1 MKTFTQFLE
10 EASMASDIT
19 SSAIRQY
26 SRNKR
31 LAKAAQGSTGPVVG
45 PTMIFR
51 KPKSNAPQQIQTR
64 TVHHG
69 TTKAAS
75 DAINKSGYRTDAN
88 VTRQMSGDAV
98 YTAAVPSV
106 ARNYAQD
113 RAVKRNDS
121 PATKRFQVP
130 KAVWQKQTEIVRGG
144 VGDPKGKGY
153 RMTTL
158 SPEQANK
165 YDVTKSNTSRIK
177 MHPKH
182 AMKVR
187 QRINTRVRAGGGGM
201 FNTVPTIGTPS
212 NPGRYPTTVG
222 GVLRQTSGPISPGD
236 MLRRGGV

>member
-1 MKTFTQFLE
+1 MKTFKQFLD
-10 EASMASDIT
+10 EASLAADIT

-31 LAKAAQGSTGPVVG
+31 LAKAAQSSTRPIVGSTP
-45 PTMIFR
+45 
-51 KPKSNAPQQIQTR
+51 NAPQQIQTR
-64 TVHHG
+64 TTHHG
-69 TTKAAS
+69 TTKAVS
-75 DAINKSGYRTDAN
+75 DAINRSGYRTDAN
-88 VTRQMSGDAV
+88 VTRQMSGAGV
-98 YTAAVPSV
+98 YSAAVPSV

-113 RAVKRNDS
+113 RAVTRNDT
-121 PATKRFQVP
+121 PATRTFQVP
-130 KAVWQKQTEIVRGG
+130 KPVYQKQTQIVRGG
-144 VGDPKGKGY
+144 AGDPTGKGY

-158 SPEQANK
+158 SPQQANK
-165 YDVTKSNTSRIK
+165 YDVTKSNTSRVK

-187 QRINTRVRAGGGGM
+187 QRINARVRAGGGGM
-201 FNTVPTIGTPS
+201 FNTVPTISTPS

>member
-1 MKTFTQFLE
+1 MKTFTQFLK

-31 LAKAAQGSTGPVVG
+31 LAKAVQGSTSTGPVVG
-45 PTMIFR
+45 PMMIFR

-64 TVHHG
+64 SVHHG

-88 VTRQMSGDAV
+88 VTRQMSGNAV
-98 YTAAVPSV
+98 YSAAVPSV

-113 RAVKRNDS
+113 RAVTRKDS
-121 PATKRFQVP
+121 PATRRFQVP

-165 YDVTKSNTSRIK
+165 YDVTKSNTGMLK

-187 QRINTRVRAGGGGM
+187 QRINTRVRAGGGGL
-201 FNTVPTIGTPS
+201 S
-212 NPGRYPTTVG
+212 G
-222 GVLRQTSGPISPGD
+222 GVETIPTSSSPNSLSGIFQKSRGKLSPGD
-236 MLRRGGV
+236 MMHRGGV

>member
-10 EASMASDIT
+10 EASLAADIT
-19 SSAIRQY
+19 ASAIRQY

-31 LAKAAQGSTGPVVG
+31 LAKAAQSSTSPVT
-45 PTMIFR
+45 PNL
-51 KPKSNAPQQIQTR
+51 PKQIPTR

-69 TTKAAS
+69 TTKAPS
-75 DAINKSGYRTDAN
+75 DAIDKSGWRTDVN
-88 VTRQMSGDAV
+88 VNRQMSGSKV
-98 YTAAVPSV
+98 YTAAVPGV

-113 RAVKRNDS
+113 RALRRGDS
-121 PATKRFQVP
+121 PATRRFQIP

-144 VGDPKGKGY
+144 AGDPTGKGY
-153 RMTTL
+153 RMTAL
-158 SPEQANK
+158 SPQQANK
-165 YDVTKSNTSRIK
+165 YDVTKSNTSRVK

-201 FNTVPTIGTPS
+201 FGTTPTIGTPS
-212 NPGRYPTTVG
+212 NPGRYSTTVG
-222 GVLRQTSGPISPGD
+222 GVLRQTSGPISTGD

>member
-1 MKTFTQFLE
+1 MKTFKQFLE
-10 EASMASDIT
+10 EASIAADIT

-31 LAKAAQGSTGPVVG
+31 LAKSAQSSTRPIVGST
-45 PTMIFR
+45 R
-51 KPKSNAPQQIQTR
+51 NAPQQIQTR

-69 TTKAAS
+69 TTKAVS

-88 VTRQMSGDAV
+88 VTRQMSGNAV
-98 YTAAVPSV
+98 YSAAVPGV

-113 RAVKRNDS
+113 RALRRGDS
-121 PATKRFQVP
+121 PATRRFQVP
-130 KAVWQKQTEIVRGG
+130 KAVYQKQTQIVRGG

-158 SPEQANK
+158 SPQQANK
-165 YDVTKSNTSRIK
+165 YDVTKSNTSRVK

-201 FNTVPTIGTPS
+201 FGTVPTIGTPS
-212 NPGRYPTTVG
+212 NPGEHPTTVS
-222 GVLRQTSGPISPGD
+222 GVLRKMRSNRLPGD
-236 MLRRGGV
+236 MSHLGGV

>member
-1 MKTFTQFLE
+1 MKTFKQFLE
-10 EASMASDIT
+10 EASMAADIT

-31 LAKAAQGSTGPVVG
+31 LAKSAQSSTRPIVGST
-45 PTMIFR
+45 R
-51 KPKSNAPQQIQTR
+51 NAPQQIQTR

-69 TTKAAS
+69 TTKAVS
-75 DAINKSGYRTDAN
+75 DAINRSGYRTDAN
-88 VTRQMSGDAV
+88 VTRQMSGAGV

-113 RAVKRNDS
+113 RALRRGDS
-121 PATKRFQVP
+121 PATRTFQVP
-130 KAVWQKQTEIVRGG
+130 KPVYQKQTQIVRGG
-144 VGDPKGKGY
+144 AGDPTGKGY

-158 SPEQANK
+158 SPQQANK
-165 YDVTKSNTSRIK
+165 YDVTKSNTSRFK

-201 FNTVPTIGTPS
+201 FGTAPTIDTPS
-212 NPGRYPTTVG
+212 NPGSVSYTH
-222 GVLRQTSGPISPGD
+222 LRAHET
-236 MLRRGGV
+236 